1 MMVDSGNA
9 GCGKNLVVKCTLL
22 VLGIIMVGLLS
33 TGVVFGADKYDYID
47 INNPSLKKVPI
58 AIPFFKPVSGNG
70 SESETAQTGATL
82 LSDTLSFTG
91 YFKILDRGSF
101 LVDARQLDV
110 AAPVFKGWTA
120 VGAELLV
127 TGSVALNNPQIEMEL
142 RLFDTYNERQ
152 LLGRKY
158 TGNVKDTRVM
168 IRRFC
173 NEIMGLLTGS
183 TGLFESKI
191 VYISSGSANKEVYI
205 CDFDGYNPTQI
216 THNQSINLS
225 PAVSYDG
232 KWVAYTSYSKGK
244 PDLFIQNISDK
255 RTSVVDKKGMGI
267 SPAWVPGR
275 SELSASLSFS
285 GDPEIYLL
293 TGTGKVINRLTDSP
307 GIDVSPTWSP
317 DGNKMAFVS
326 RRGGTP
332 QIYVQNMNS
341 GQAERITFQG
351 NNNTQP
357 EWSPKGDKIV
367 YTALEKGGG
376 FNICLLGVDGKGL
389 MQLTRGQGDNES
401 PSWSPDASMIAF
413 SSTREGTSRIYV
425 MTAYGADQ
433 RRLMST
439 SGQQSEPKWSP
450 GVTN

>member
-1 MMVDSGNA
+1 MVDSGNA
-9 GCGKNLVVKCTLL
+9 GYRITPVFNRSPRIW
-22 VLGIIMVGLLS
+22 GIILIAFLW
-33 TGVVFGADKYDYID
+33 TGMAFGADKYDYID
-47 INNPSLKKVPI
+47 INNPLLKKVPI
-58 AIPFFKPVSGNG
+58 AIPLFKPVTGNA
-70 SESETAQTGATL
+70 SEQETAQTGANML
-82 LSDTLSFTG
+82 AETLSFTG

-101 LVDARQLDV
+101 LVDAQKADV
-110 AAPVFKGWTA
+110 AAPVFKGWTS

-127 TGSVALNNPQIEMEL
+127 TGGISLNNSQIEMEL

-152 LLGRKY
+152 LIGRKY
-158 TGNVKDTRVM
+158 SGNVKDLRVM

-191 VYISSGSANKEVYI
+191 VYISSGSAGKEVYS
-205 CDFDGYNPTQI
+205 CDFDGSSPTQI
-216 THNQSINLS
+216 THNHGINLS
-225 PAVSYDG
+225 PAMSTDG
-232 KWVAYTSYSKGK
+232 KWVAYTSYAKGK
-244 PDLFIQNISDK
+244 PDLYIQNISDN
-255 RTSVVDKKGMGI
+255 RISVVDKKGMGI
-267 SPAWVPGR
+267 SPAWVPGKF
-275 SELSASLSFS
+275 ELAASLSFS

-307 GIDVSPTWSP
+307 GIDVSPTFSP
-317 DGNKMAFVS
+317 DGGRMAFVS

-341 GQAERITFQG
+341 GHAERVTFQG

-367 YTALEKGGG
+367 YTALAKGNG
-376 FNICLLGVDGKGL
+376 FNICVVGVNGNGL
-389 MQLTRGQGDNES
+389 MQLTSGQGDNES
-401 PSWSPDASMIAF
+401 PSWSPDGSMIAF

-425 MTAYGADQ
+425 MTAFGADQ
-433 RRLMST
+433 RRLMSAP
-439 SGQQSEPKWSP
+439 GQQSEPKWSP

>member
-1 MMVDSGNA
+1 MVDSGNA
-9 GCGKNLVVKCTLL
+9 GCGKTLVVKHTLL
-22 VLGIIMVGLLS
+22 VLGIILVGILS
-33 TGVVFGADKYDYID
+33 TGAAFAADKYDYID

-58 AIPFFKPVSGNG
+58 AIPFFKPASGND

-91 YFKILDRGSF
+91 YFKILDKGSF

-120 VGAELLV
+120 IGAELLV

-267 SPAWVPGR
+267 SPVWVPGKF
-275 SELSASLSFS
+275 ELAASLSFS

-376 FNICLLGVDGKGL
+376 FNICMLGVDGKGL
-389 MQLTRGQGDNES
+389 MQLTRAQGDNES

-413 SSTREGTSRIYV
+413 SSTREGSSRIYV

-439 SGQQSEPKWSP
+439 PGQQSEPKWSP